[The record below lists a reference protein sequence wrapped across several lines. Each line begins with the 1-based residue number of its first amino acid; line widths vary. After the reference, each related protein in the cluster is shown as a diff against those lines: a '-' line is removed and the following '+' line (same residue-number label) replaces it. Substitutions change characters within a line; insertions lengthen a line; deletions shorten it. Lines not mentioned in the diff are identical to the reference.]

1 MAQELRL
8 EYRRRPA
15 AWRFMAR
22 AFRPSPGFGEGHG
35 LPALSARW
43 LQHRV
48 DGRELEDFAAL
59 SGLRDPAAVSLLYPH
74 TIAFP
79 LHMVVLTHPAFPVP
93 IWRVLQVRNRLQQH
107 RPLDFSAP
115 MDLAVTTHGCR
126 ILDKGAEIDLHATV
140 RSAGELVW
148 ESVNTFYVRGRFGAT
163 GPSRAPAAPEVG
175 GSLVAQ
181 WPMPRGGGRR
191 FGALS
196 GDYNGI
202 HLFGWYARRL
212 GFRRAF
218 LHPQRVLGQ
227 CLERLPGRACATPL
241 CLETWLKGPVY
252 YGAQAALR
260 AEERQG
266 AMHFVLAVDGD
277 ARPAIV
283 GRLQRTD
290 TGGGLT
296 DNDKNTEMSRD
307 DSGIVRQTKEERA

>member
-1 MAQELRL
+1 MAPQLHL
-8 EYRRRPA
+8 DYRRRPA

-22 AFRPSPGFGEGHG
+22 ALRPSPGFGEGQS
-35 LPALSARW
+35 LPALGARW

-48 DGRELEDFAAL
+48 DGRELADFAAL
-59 SGLRDPAAVSLLYPH
+59 SGLRDPAAVALLYPH
-74 TIAFP
+74 TITFP

-93 IWRVLQVRNRLQQH
+93 IWRLLQVRNRLLQH
-107 RPLDFSAP
+107 RPLDTDAP
-115 MDLAVTTHGCR
+115 MDLAVATHGCR

-140 RSAGELVW
+140 CSAGELVW
-148 ESVNTFYVRGRFGAT
+148 ESVNTFYVRGRFGAPGQT
-163 GPSRAPAAPEVG
+163 RVPAAPEVG
-175 GSLVAQ
+175 GTRVAQ
-181 WPMPRGGGRR
+181 WLMPRGGGRR

-218 LHPQRVLGQ
+218 FHPQRVLGH

-241 CLETWLKGPVY
+241 ALETWLKGPVY
-252 YGAQAALR
+252 YGVQVALR

-266 AMHFVLAVDGD
+266 AVHFALDVDGD

-283 GRLQRTD
+283 GCLRRD
-290 TGGGLT
+290 EAGMGLT
-296 DNDKNTEMSRD
+296 
-307 DSGIVRQTKEERA
+307 GQRQEI

>member
-1 MAQELRL
+1 MAQELHL
-8 EYRRRPA
+8 DYRRRPA

-22 AFRPSPGFGEGHG
+22 ALRPSPGFGEGQS
-35 LPALSARW
+35 LPALGARW

-74 TIAFP
+74 TITFP

-93 IWRVLQVRNRLQQH
+93 IWRVLQVRNRLLQH
-107 RPLDFSAP
+107 RPLDTDVP
-115 MDLAVTTHGCR
+115 MDLAVATHGCR

-140 RSAGELVW
+140 CSAGELVW
-148 ESVNTFYVRGRFGAT
+148 ESINTFYVRGRFGAPGQT
-163 GPSRAPAAPEVG
+163 RAPAAPEVG
-175 GSLVAQ
+175 GALVAQ

-218 LHPQRVLGQ
+218 FHPQRVLGH

-252 YGAQAALR
+252 YGAQVALR

-266 AMHFVLAVDGD
+266 AVHFALGVDGD

-283 GRLQRTD
+283 GRLQRD
-290 TGGGLT
+290 ETGMGLT
-296 DNDKNTEMSRD
+296 
-307 DSGIVRQTKEERA
+307 GQRQEN